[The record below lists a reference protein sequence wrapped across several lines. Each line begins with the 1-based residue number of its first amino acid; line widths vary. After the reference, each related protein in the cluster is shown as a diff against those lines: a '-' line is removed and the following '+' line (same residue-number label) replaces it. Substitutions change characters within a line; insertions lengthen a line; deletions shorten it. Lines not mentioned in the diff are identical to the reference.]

1 MPCTVIVVF
10 LRSVTVLIG
19 GQVFF
24 TPLGRLEY
32 VVNVDVD
39 FEKPIGRG
47 MGIVTILR
55 ASSDSDG
62 SGASSAG
69 KLTAAPLTTARAARA
84 PIRALMENCMLN
96 GRPEYSVVPLYINVL
111 QIFSPLPGP
120 NYACRFRVNYMV
132 PSCAEI
138 IEPIIFEYQK
148 VHSRDTSS
156 QQWIGGRKSPHIRGA
171 CRRTRSR
178 QQRLSHKSASR
189 GICFRR
195 ASTGILVMRD
205 KAEVHT
211 VPQSFPQDR
220 MLCTRT

>member
-1 MPCTVIVVF
+1 M
-10 LRSVTVLIG
+10 
-19 GQVFF
+19 
-24 TPLGRLEY
+24 
-32 VVNVDVD
+32 NVDVD

-69 KLTAAPLTTARAARA
+69 RLIAAPLTAARAARA

>member
-1 MPCTVIVVF
+1 M
-10 LRSVTVLIG
+10 
-19 GQVFF
+19 FF

-32 VVNVDVD
+32 VVNVEVD

-47 MGIVTILR
+47 TGIVTILR

-69 KLTAAPLTTARAARA
+69 RLMAAPLTAARAARA

-96 GRPEYSVVPLYINVL
+96 GSGEDGVVPLYINVL
-111 QIFSPLPGP
+111 QNFSPLPGP
-120 NYACRFRVNYMV
+120 NYARRFRVNYMV
-132 PSCAEI
+132 PSYAEI
-138 IEPIIFEYQK
+138 IEPIIFVYQK

-178 QQRLSHKSASR
+178 QQRLSHQSASR
-189 GICFRR
+189 GICFHR

-205 KAEVHT
+205 KTKVHT